1 VVIGG
6 MGSLTGSVVGALLV
20 YLGSEWLRE
29 LGNVQVI
36 VFALLVILF
45 ARWVPGGLWSA
56 AVARIGRKQA

>member
-1 VVIGG
+1 
-6 MGSLTGSVVGALLV
+6 V